1 MKFKEFPI
9 PSHFNSEKMGEV
21 WRVPYQERAAE
32 AEKWAKEHNI
42 QPSSKDKFRICL
54 LPVDVQNTFSIPGF
68 ELYVAGRSGTAAVDD
83 NRRLCEFIYRN
94 LGVITEICPT
104 MDTHQAI
111 QIFHSIFLTND
122 KGEHPSPFTLISEED
137 VKRGIW
143 KFNPAVGHT
152 LGISEKEGQRY
163 LERYTRELKGG
174 GRYDLTIWPYH
185 AMLGGIGYALV
196 SSIEEAI
203 FFHTI
208 ARYSQADF
216 QVKGNNP
223 QTENYSILG
232 PEVLYDMNGKQISQ
246 RNTRF
251 IEKLLQFDAVVI
263 AGQAKSHCVAW
274 TIDDLLR
281 DILVRDKR
289 LAQKVYLLEDCTS
302 AVVVPG
308 VIDYTDQADAAF
320 RRFAEAGMHIVRST
334 ESLVSWPGIRF

>member
-9 PSHFNSEKMGEV
+9 PSHFNSEKVGEV

-42 QPSSKDKFRICL
+42 QPSFNDKFRICL

>member
-54 LPVDVQNTFSIPGF
+54 LPVDVQNTFCIPGF

-111 QIFHSIFLTND
+111 QIFHGIFLTND

-203 FFHTI
+203 FSHTI

-251 IEKLLQFDAVVI
+251 VEKLLQFDAVVI

-281 DILVRDKR
+281 DILVRDKG
-289 LAQKVYLLEDCTS
+289 LAKKVYLLEDCTS

-334 ESLVSWPGIRF
+334 EFLVSWPGIRF